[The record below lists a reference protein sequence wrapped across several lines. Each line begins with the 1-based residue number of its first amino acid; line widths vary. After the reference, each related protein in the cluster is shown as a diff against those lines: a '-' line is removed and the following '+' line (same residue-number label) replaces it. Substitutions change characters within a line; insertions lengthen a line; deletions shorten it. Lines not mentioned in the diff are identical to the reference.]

1 MKNDTTSDNY
11 TTNDVAMRE
20 FVQEYW
26 HSVNPT
32 QRFPRGQHNAT
43 ADLEASLRDDE
54 TASSIML
61 SEYELGSVDT
71 DALLSVVLDR
81 SLLDFGFDYTCFASL
96 DNKLLLSPQDAF
108 AELCWTEATTAQL
121 KRPKSQPQMK
131 RGSASSDPSSSRR
144 MGGKEE
150 HVRRW
155 KKSLDQHQLPSYYE
169 NSRHQNTVVPRCSSI
184 DDYERD
190 DWYDDDESDE
200 DDLDDGRSSTPTP
213 SLSYSDDSA
222 RDETDTFLQLQQYT
236 FGATVDVESPRP
248 PAVSSPITPSS
259 ASASPPLPTQLPPLS
274 TVSSDPGP
282 STSTTTITTSPSSTS
297 PSSPPG
303 PKQRVPVKRVPV
315 PAYTP
320 SLGMTAV
327 EAHYQVG
334 AQSLLYVP
342 PIARYAMNSPAG
354 PASVPPMPAQ
364 GKAKAVKGRFGNFG
378 ILTPRGNVAQRDS
391 IIQVW

>member
-1 MKNDTTSDNY
+1 MKNDTTSDNVRSVLMSANTHAQRVFLCPQY

-222 RDETDTFLQLQQYT
+222 RDETDTFLQVNLRFFRFGFQAWRLPIPRSLENAATAIMDPRLPARSQLHLT
-236 FGATVDVESPRP
+236 FSR
-248 PAVSSPITPSS
+248 
-259 ASASPPLPTQLPPLS
+259 LC
-274 TVSSDPGP
+274 
-282 STSTTTITTSPSSTS
+282 TTFSSTPTTLLLFS
-297 PSSPPG
+297 DL
-303 PKQRVPVKRVPV
+303 RVW
-315 PAYTP
+315 TP
-320 SLGMTAV
+320 
-327 EAHYQVG
+327 
-334 AQSLLYVP
+334 
-342 PIARYAMNSPAG
+342 
-354 PASVPPMPAQ
+354 
-364 GKAKAVKGRFGNFG
+364 
-378 ILTPRGNVAQRDS
+378 
-391 IIQVW
+391 

>member
-11 TTNDVAMRE
+11 TSNDVAMRE

-32 QRFPRGQHNAT
+32 QRFPRGHHN

-131 RGSASSDPSSSRR
+131 RGSALSDPSSSRR

-155 KKSLDQHQLPSYYE
+155 KKSLDQHQLPSYLE
-169 NSRHQNTVVPRCSSI
+169 NSRHHTAGVPRYSSI

-190 DWYDDDESDE
+190 DWYDDDDESDG

-222 RDETDTFLQLQQYT
+222 RDETDTFLQYT
-236 FGATVDVESPRP
+236 LDATVHVESPRP
-248 PAVSSPITPSS
+248 PVVSSPITPSSSS
-259 ASASPPLPTQLPPLS
+259 ASASPPLPIQLSPSGLS

-282 STSTTTITTSPSSTS
+282 STTTTTTVPSSTS
-297 PSSPPG
+297 SAPG
-303 PKQRVPVKRVPV
+303 PKQRIPPKRVPV

-320 SLGMTAV
+320 SLGVTAV

-342 PIARYAMNSPAG
+342 PIARYPMNSPAG
-354 PASVPPMPAQ
+354 PTSVPPMPAQ

-378 ILTPRGNVAQRDS
+378 ILAPRGTVGQRES
-391 IIQVW
+391 TIAVW